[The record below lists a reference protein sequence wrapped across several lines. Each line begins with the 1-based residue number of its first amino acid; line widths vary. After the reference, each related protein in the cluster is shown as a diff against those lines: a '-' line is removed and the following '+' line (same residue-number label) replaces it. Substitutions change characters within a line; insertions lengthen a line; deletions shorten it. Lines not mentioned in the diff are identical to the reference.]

1 MARERE
7 RRGNSPTASTRLRG
21 EGGVSPHPASGPHG
35 CSPPVEPRLGA
46 RAGFP
51 LAGAAAA
58 RPFCPLTA
66 AVVRRPPILE
76 RARAPVPEGRRTLPF
91 FPRRCRACA
100 VPSRAGGCGGRRGS
114 APHRSASDRRPLRGC
129 VIAMARRLFPG
140 AWLRKPHYAQVRLSY
155 MRMKYLFISWLVVFV
170 GSWVT
175 YVQYSTYTELC
186 RGHDCRKI
194 ICDKYKTGVIDGSAC
209 SSLCAKETLYF
220 GKCLS
225 TKPNNQM
232 YLGIWGSLQG
242 VIKCQ
247 MEEAAQLDLGT
258 DPEPRKEIVLFDKP
272 TRGTTVEKFKE
283 MVYSLFKAKL
293 GEQGNLSELVNLIL
307 SFADGNKDGRVSL
320 PEAKSAWAL
329 LQLDEFLLMVI
340 LQDKEHTPKLMG
352 FCGNLYVTERVE
364 YTSLY
369 GISLPW
375 IIELFIPSGFRRSMD
390 QWFTPSWPRKAKIA
404 IGLLEFVEDIFHG
417 PYGNFL
423 MCDTSAKNLGYND
436 KYDLKMIDMRKIV
449 PEMNLKEIIK
459 DRQCES
465 DLDCIYGT
473 DCRTLCDQSKMRCT
487 TEVIQPN
494 LAKACQL
501 LKDYLLRGAPSDI
514 HEELEKQLYLCI
526 ALKVTANQMEMEHS
540 LILNNL
546 KTLLWKK
553 ISHTN
558 DS

>member
-1 MARERE
+1 MSGA
-7 RRGNSPTASTRLRG
+7 SPLRPFPYMFIDTRL
-21 EGGVSPHPASGPHG
+21 
-35 CSPPVEPRLGA
+35 C
-46 RAGFP
+46 FY
-51 LAGAAAA
+51 
-58 RPFCPLTA
+58 
-66 AVVRRPPILE
+66 
-76 RARAPVPEGRRTLPF
+76 
-91 FPRRCRACA
+91 
-100 VPSRAGGCGGRRGS
+100 
-114 APHRSASDRRPLRGC
+114 
-129 VIAMARRLFPG
+129 M
-140 AWLRKPHYAQVRLSY
+140 QVRLSY
-155 MRMKYLFISWLVVFV
+155 VRIKYLFISWLVVFI
-170 GSWVT
+170 GSWIM

-194 ICDKYKTGVIDGSAC
+194 ICDKYRTGVIDGSAC

-225 TKPNNQM
+225 TKPNNQI
-232 YLGIWGSLQG
+232 YLGIWGNLQS

-247 MEEAAQLDLGT
+247 MEEATQRDFGT

-283 MVYSLFKAKL
+283 MVYGLFKAKL

-329 LQLDEFLLMVI
+329 LQLEEFLLMVI

-352 FCGNLYVTERVE
+352 FCGDLYVTERVE

-375 IIELFIPSGFRRSMD
+375 IIELLIPSGFRRSMD

-436 KYDLKMIDMRKIV
+436 KYDLKMMDMRKIV

-459 DRQCES
+459 DRQCDS

-501 LKDYLLRGAPSDI
+501 LKDYLLRGAPADI

-526 ALKVTANQMEMEHS
+526 ALKVTASQMEMEHS

>member
-1 MARERE
+1 
-7 RRGNSPTASTRLRG
+7 
-21 EGGVSPHPASGPHG
+21 
-35 CSPPVEPRLGA
+35 
-46 RAGFP
+46 
-51 LAGAAAA
+51 
-58 RPFCPLTA
+58 
-66 AVVRRPPILE
+66 
-76 RARAPVPEGRRTLPF
+76 
-91 FPRRCRACA
+91 
-100 VPSRAGGCGGRRGS
+100 
-114 APHRSASDRRPLRGC
+114 
-129 VIAMARRLFPG
+129 
-140 AWLRKPHYAQVRLSY
+140 
-155 MRMKYLFISWLVVFV
+155 MRMKYLFISWLVVFI
-170 GSWVT
+170 GSWII

-186 RGHDCRKI
+186 RGHDCKKI

-225 TKPNNQM
+225 TKPNNQ
-232 YLGIWGSLQG
+232 
-242 VIKCQ
+242 
-247 MEEAAQLDLGT
+247 
-258 DPEPRKEIVLFDKP
+258 R
-272 TRGTTVEKFKE
+272 
-283 MVYSLFKAKL
+283 KL

-307 SFADGNKDGRVSL
+307 SVADGNKDGRVSL

-329 LQLDEFLLMVI
+329 LQLNEFLLMVI

-352 FCGNLYVTERVE
+352 FCGDLYVMERVA

-375 IIELFIPSGFRRSMD
+375 ILELFIPSSFRRSMD

-436 KYDLKMIDMRKIV
+436 KYDLKMVDMRKIV
-449 PEMNLKEIIK
+449 PEINLKELLK
-459 DRQCES
+459 DRHCES
-465 DLDCIYGT
+465 DLDCVYGT
-473 DCRTLCDQSKMRCT
+473 DCRTLCDQSKMKCT
-487 TEVIQPN
+487 TEIIQPN
-494 LAKACQL
+494 LAKVCQL
-501 LKDYLLRGAPSDI
+501 LKDYLLRGAPSEI
-514 HEELEKQLYLCI
+514 REELEKQLYSCI